1 MCGVAGFLIDSP
13 KKNHFNFDLALTDMT
28 DSIIHRGPDDAGI
41 WYDKSNGIG
50 IGHRRLSI
58 LDLSSAG
65 HQPMDSSNGR
75 FVIAF
80 NGEIYNHL
88 DIRAEIEN
96 LDKKINWRGHS
107 DTETILAAFEVF
119 GVEESIKKFI
129 GMFAFSLWDRK
140 RKVLTLARDRVGE
153 KPMYYGWQNTSFGD
167 VFIFGSELKAVKSFP
182 ELNLAIDRGSLS
194 LFLSHAYVPCPHSI
208 YEDIF
213 SLEPGEILEVSIDD
227 KTSKRKKYWDVSEV
241 IKNNTVNKF
250 NGTPDDAV
258 KKLESLIASSVK
270 RQMISDVPLGAFLSG
285 GIDSSTIVSLMQ
297 SQSSKPIKT
306 FTIGFNEKGFDE
318 AKYAKSIA
326 KHLGTDHTELY
337 VDADSAMKVIPD
349 MHSIYC
355 EPFADPTQIPN
366 YIVSKLANK
375 DVKVALSGDGGD
387 ELFAGYSRY
396 NHIDNLWKKLNY
408 FHPSIRNMI
417 SKSLKFIFKQS
428 IYTNYESDKLNYF
441 IKRIVSGSDVLK
453 YKKIDQL
460 YSHVITQI
468 PYSEEV
474 VIDGFKKDSKLDYL
488 KPEFGN
494 ISAIEMMMATD
505 TVNYLPDD
513 ILTKVDRAAMK
524 TSLETRVPF
533 LDHEIIEF
541 TWSLP
546 ISYKIKDGLS
556 KWPLHEILKE
566 YIPEHLTKREKMGFS
581 VPIHEWIR
589 GPLKEWCEDL
599 LNEERVKG
607 EGFFNEH
614 IINKKWNEHLE
625 GKANNITFLWPIL
638 MFQSWFENH

>member
-1 MCGVAGFLIDSP
+1 MCGLCGLSFVS
-13 KKNHFNFDLALTDMT
+13 TDELNNAKIFGENL
-28 DSIIHRGPDDAGI
+28 SSSLIHRGPDDAGI

-65 HQPMDSSNGR
+65 HQPMDSSNGG

-250 NGTPDDAV
+250 NGTSSDAV
-258 KKLESLIASSVK
+258 KKLES
-270 RQMISDVPLGAFLSG
+270 
-285 GIDSSTIVSLMQ
+285 
-297 SQSSKPIKT
+297 
-306 FTIGFNEKGFDE
+306 
-318 AKYAKSIA
+318 
-326 KHLGTDHTELY
+326 
-337 VDADSAMKVIPD
+337 
-349 MHSIYC
+349 
-355 EPFADPTQIPN
+355 
-366 YIVSKLANK
+366 
-375 DVKVALSGDGGD
+375 
-387 ELFAGYSRY
+387 
-396 NHIDNLWKKLNY
+396 
-408 FHPSIRNMI
+408 
-417 SKSLKFIFKQS
+417 
-428 IYTNYESDKLNYF
+428 
-441 IKRIVSGSDVLK
+441 
-453 YKKIDQL
+453 
-460 YSHVITQI
+460 
-468 PYSEEV
+468 
-474 VIDGFKKDSKLDYL
+474 
-488 KPEFGN
+488 
-494 ISAIEMMMATD
+494 
-505 TVNYLPDD
+505 
-513 ILTKVDRAAMK
+513 
-524 TSLETRVPF
+524 
-533 LDHEIIEF
+533 
-541 TWSLP
+541 
-546 ISYKIKDGLS
+546 
-556 KWPLHEILKE
+556 
-566 YIPEHLTKREKMGFS
+566 
-581 VPIHEWIR
+581 
-589 GPLKEWCEDL
+589 
-599 LNEERVKG
+599 
-607 EGFFNEH
+607 
-614 IINKKWNEHLE
+614 
-625 GKANNITFLWPIL
+625 
-638 MFQSWFENH
+638 